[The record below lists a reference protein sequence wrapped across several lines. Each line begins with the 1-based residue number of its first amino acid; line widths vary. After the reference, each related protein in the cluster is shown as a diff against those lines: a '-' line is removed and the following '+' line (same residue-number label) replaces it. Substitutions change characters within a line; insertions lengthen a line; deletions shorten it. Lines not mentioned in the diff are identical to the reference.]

1 MNYIRTDQ
9 CPECCISQPNFI
21 NLPRSIQN
29 LKEHIEVQCNK
40 CIDGYLFSKWLHDH
54 KENSIE
60 NANQLGKMDFQHIR
74 QITGS
79 QVFLNKKQA
88 TQSNYLPQ
96 IQPDAINDDNDF
108 DVISSDKNEE
118 DIASQIADEEVG
130 IQHKINSLHNT
141 IKMSQEIIK
150 M

>member
-1 MNYIRTDQ
+1 
-9 CPECCISQPNFI
+9 
-21 NLPRSIQN
+21 
-29 LKEHIEVQCNK
+29 
-40 CIDGYLFSKWLHDH
+40 
-54 KENSIE
+54 
-60 NANQLGKMDFQHIR
+60 
-74 QITGS
+74 
-79 QVFLNKKQA
+79 LNKKQA